1 MKMDPK
7 VTKALKQLSVTT
19 GLSLSITQTDAP
31 DELVSRIQQL
41 ERAYKENYS
50 EEYYLCGLLKK
61 ETNDWSRNSKSPFLR
76 MNTGGYV
83 IVIQWDSKQEDSIFD
98 LLRAVYPE
106 RKKHFFVAME
116 SGRIAMVRFQDQT
129 SKEEL
134 LAECEGLRDMIR
146 SELLC
151 ECFFGIGKYFEDR
164 KNCATSYEQ
173 GLYAIKVGK
182 LFSQKEQVYSYEKLG
197 LYRLVED
204 LSELARKEF
213 VEELFGNRP
222 IPELDEELK
231 QIAVCF
237 FEHDLNVSETARSL
251 YMHRNTLLHK
261 LDKIELESGQDI
273 RAFKGSVNLMILLM
287 MKQKEDGN
295 RPC

>member
-1 MKMDPK
+1 MDPK

-50 EEYYLCGLLKK
+50 EEFYLCGLLKK
-61 ETNDWSRNSKSPFLR
+61 ETTEWNGNAKSPFLR

-83 IVIQWDSKQEDSIFD
+83 IVIQWDSKQEETILD

-106 RKKHFFVAME
+106 RKKCFFVTME
-116 SGRIAMVRFQDQT
+116 SGTIAMVRFQEQT
-129 SKEEL
+129 DKEDL
-134 LAECEGLRDMIR
+134 LSECESIRDQIR

-151 ECFFGIGKYFEDR
+151 ECFFGIGKYFEDKR
-164 KNCATSYEQ
+164 NCATAYEQ
-173 GLYAIKVGK
+173 ALYAIKVGK
-182 LFSQKEQVYSYEKLG
+182 LFSQKEQVYCYEKLG
-197 LYRLVED
+197 IYRLVED
-204 LSELARKEF
+204 LTWESSKEF
-213 VEELFGNRP
+213 MEELEGNRS
-222 IPELDEELK
+222 IPDMDDELK
-231 QIAVCF
+231 QIAVRF

-261 LDKIELESGQDI
+261 LDKIEMESGQDI
-273 RAFKGSVNLMILLM
+273 RTFKGAVNLMLLLLM
-287 MKQKEDGN
+287 RDKKDGKH
-295 RPC
+295 PC